1 MQNNFEPLNLKN
13 ANRHLDWLINKTGSV
28 SKTSNITKPKK
39 TKVSLWSKV
48 LNILTR
54 IF

>member
-13 ANRHLDWLINKTGSV
+13 ANRHLAWLVDKIGNSSGTRDIS
-28 SKTSNITKPKK
+28 KPKK
-39 TKVSLWSKV
+39 TKVSLWNKI

-54 IF
+54 VF

>member
-1 MQNNFEPLNLKN
+1 MHNNFEPLNLKN
-13 ANRHLDWLINKTGSV
+13 ASRHLDWLINKTGG
-28 SKTSNITKPKK
+28 TNKPQKAK
-39 TKVSLWSKV
+39 ASLWKKI